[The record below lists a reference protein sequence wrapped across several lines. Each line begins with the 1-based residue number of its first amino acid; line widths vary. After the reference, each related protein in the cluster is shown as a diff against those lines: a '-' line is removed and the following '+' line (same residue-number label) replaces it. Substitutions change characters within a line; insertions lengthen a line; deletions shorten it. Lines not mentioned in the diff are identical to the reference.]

1 MLRSKGPSSPRTAL
15 AEMLLLRGIF
25 AVVSLGSLVVF
36 GRLLDAKQFGLMA
49 MATTVLSV
57 VGIFRDFGLAAA
69 CIQREHLSQD
79 DRDELFF
86 LSIIVAGLSFAFVVV
101 AAPLFARLYGE
112 TDLVPILIASSVS
125 YLAWGLQA
133 QHAANLRRQ
142 MHFRPILVAEG
153 CGVVMGLVVGA
164 WVAFVRQDV
173 WALVAT
179 NLTQAVVTA
188 ILMFAAHPW
197 LPGAWRRPSHLREY
211 LLFGRDYMSHGLLN
225 YLSGNWGQIVLGIRM
240 GAVDLGYFNRAQQIS
255 AFPQTLLLN
264 PLQEVSTPMLS
275 RQQEDKDRYHAT
287 YIELLRRATLVMF
300 PIAILLPILAVD
312 VVQFLLGGGW
322 EEAGRVLGWLAPT
335 LAAQGVVMAAQVG
348 LLSMGRV
355 AEMRNFGLLD
365 SALKLM
371 ASLAGLHFGTVGV
384 AAGMSI
390 ASLLVAAPVG
400 LWIVS
405 RRGPSFGTQAAVVRD
420 SALAAMAA
428 GLAALAVSSSVH
440 AMIPSAF
447 LRLVA
452 ITGCAM
458 IPAAAVA
465 LVLPGSRA
473 TILAVLKIVA
483 RRRSAVA

>member
-197 LPGAWRRPSHLREY
+197 PVSYTHLTLPT
-211 LLFGRDYMSHGLLN
+211 N
-225 YLSGNWGQIVLGIRM
+225 
-240 GAVDLGYFNRAQQIS
+240 
-255 AFPQTLLLN
+255 
-264 PLQEVSTPMLS
+264 
-275 RQQEDKDRYHAT
+275 
-287 YIELLRRATLVMF
+287 
-300 PIAILLPILAVD
+300 
-312 VVQFLLGGGW
+312 
-322 EEAGRVLGWLAPT
+322 
-335 LAAQGVVMAAQVG
+335 
-348 LLSMGRV
+348 
-355 AEMRNFGLLD
+355 
-365 SALKLM
+365 
-371 ASLAGLHFGTVGV
+371 
-384 AAGMSI
+384 
-390 ASLLVAAPVG
+390 
-400 LWIVS
+400 
-405 RRGPSFGTQAAVVRD
+405 
-420 SALAAMAA
+420 
-428 GLAALAVSSSVH
+428 
-440 AMIPSAF
+440 
-447 LRLVA
+447 
-452 ITGCAM
+452 
-458 IPAAAVA
+458 
-465 LVLPGSRA
+465 
-473 TILAVLKIVA
+473 
-483 RRRSAVA
+483 